1 MPQDGKKTVFDR
13 IQSTENC
20 FGDLC
25 TELSSF
31 AKKKARYES
40 SSIVCT
46 EQTYFADN
54 SIDLHSLHFPL
65 CHR

>member
-20 FGDLC
+20 FGELC

-31 AKKKARYES
+31 AKKKAR
-40 SSIVCT
+40 
-46 EQTYFADN
+46 
-54 SIDLHSLHFPL
+54 
-65 CHR
+65 

>member
-25 TELSSF
+25 SELSSF
-31 AKKKARYES
+31 AKKKARYVCIG
-40 SSIVCT
+40 IVFI
-46 EQTYFADN
+46 E
-54 SIDLHSLHFPL
+54 
-65 CHR
+65 